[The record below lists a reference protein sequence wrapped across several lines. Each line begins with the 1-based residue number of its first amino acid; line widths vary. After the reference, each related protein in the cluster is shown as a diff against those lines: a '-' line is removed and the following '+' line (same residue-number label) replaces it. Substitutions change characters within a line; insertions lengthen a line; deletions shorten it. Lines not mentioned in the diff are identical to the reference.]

1 MIIDYPWYFV
11 LLCLLLGAAYAAG
24 LYYVGKRH
32 FSKKVNA
39 LLAALRFVAVSAIAL
54 LLLAPVAKRT
64 VHERQKPLL
73 VLVDDCSESV
83 GMSADSSFSLL
94 DLWYKVWE
102 KDDLKEN
109 CRMSYIGNGSN
120 VGQTDLS
127 AMMLEVPPD
136 AAAIVL
142 ASDGIHNRGPQPT
155 TTAERLG
162 VPVYTVALG
171 DTTPRCD
178 AALSNIRYN
187 RIAYLGNAF
196 PVEIT
201 IGAHRLKGRTAQ
213 LTIADG
219 RGKKVAQQQVD
230 YLDADFSTTLTFSIQ
245 AEVKGLQKYTVSL
258 SVVEGEVEPTNNVQT
273 LYVDVIDG
281 RRKVAIVGNA
291 PHPDLAALKQAV
303 ESNPNYEAEVFLNE
317 ELRMKHPE
325 GEVSTLK
332 KKDIVAKNEE
342 LKDYSLVILHNLP
355 SSTHQIPKPFEDLPQ
370 VFVIGCQTD
379 LPRFNALHTG
389 LEIVSKVK
397 KSSEVTAVY
406 NDRFSLF
413 NYDASDGEALE
424 QLPPLDA
431 PFGEAKASASL
442 QSLLTA
448 RLGNI
453 DTRQPLVAAMAQGRQ
468 HKVFVWG
475 EGLWKWRLADYLNNS
490 THEHFDRMV
499 SQIVNFTAVTD
510 QRERFIVETERHYSD
525 NDNIVVGA
533 QLYNDA
539 YEPFNTPDAT
549 FSLMGDSVKGDFNFI
564 RDGDGYSLSLGR
576 LPEGL
581 YRYTAQTQYD
591 GTTLTAEGSFAVE
604 ALHLEQANLT
614 ADHALLRSISA
625 ITGGRMFYRDQMD
638 ALRDSLATIKPVIY
652 THTRFSELLNLP
664 WVMILII
671 LLLGAEWVLRKYHGE
686 I

>member
-1 MIIDYPWYFV
+1 MVIDYPWYFV
-11 LLCLLLGAAYAAG
+11 LLCLLAGAAYAAG
-24 LYYVGKRH
+24 LYYMGHRRFGKG
-32 FSKKVNA
+32 VNA
-39 LLAALRFVAVSAIAL
+39 LLAGLRFVAVTIIAL

-64 VHERQKPLL
+64 VHERQKPRV
-73 VLVDDCSESV
+73 VLEEDCSLSV
-83 GMSADSSFSLL
+83 QMSADSAFTLM
-94 DLWYKVWE
+94 DLW
-102 KDDLKEN
+102 DDLEAAGCQLMLN
-109 CRMSYIGNGSN
+109 ADASHAE
-120 VGQTDLS
+120 QTDLGELLDRIS
-127 AMMLEVPPD
+127 PD
-136 AAAIVL
+136 VMAVVL
-142 ASDGIHNRGPQPT
+142 SSDGINNRGQNPT
-155 TTAERLG
+155 TVAERLG
-162 VPVYTVALG
+162 IPVYTVALG
-171 DTTPRCD
+171 DTTPRRD
-178 AALSNIRYN
+178 AALRNIRHN
-187 RIAYLGNAF
+187 RIAYLGNSF

-201 IGAHRLKGRTAQ
+201 IGVHRLKGRTAR

-219 RGKKVAQQQVD
+219 RGKNVAQQQIAYD
-230 YLDADFSTTLTFSIQ
+230 DDDFSSTMTFSIP
-245 AEVKGLQKYTVSL
+245 AEAKGLQKYVVSL
-258 SVVEGEVEPTNNVQT
+258 SLVEGEVEPTNNVQT

-281 RRKVAIVGNA
+281 RRKVVIVGNA

-303 ESNPNYEAEVFLNE
+303 ESNPNYEAEVMLADNGKLKVE
-317 ELRMKHPE
+317 ND
-325 GEVSTLK
+325 VSL
-332 KKDIVAKNEE
+332 A
-342 LKDYSLVILHNLP
+342 ILHNLP
-355 SSTHQIPKPFEDLPQ
+355 SATHQIPKELENLPQ

-406 NDRFSLF
+406 NDRFSHF
-413 NYDASDGEALE
+413 NFDVTDGEAIE

-431 PFGEAKASASL
+431 PFGEGKASVSL

-448 RLGNI
+448 RLGSI
-453 DTRQPLVAAMAQGRQ
+453 DTRQPLVAALAQGRQ

-490 THEHFDRMV
+490 SHEHFDRLV

-549 FSLMGDSVKGDFNFI
+549 FSLMGDSVKGDFNFS
-564 RDGDGYSLSLGR
+564 RDGDGYSLALGR

-581 YRYTAQTQYD
+581 YRYTAKTQYN
-591 GTTLTAEGSFAVE
+591 GETLTTEGSFAVE

-625 ITGGRMFYRDQMD
+625 ITGGKMYYPDQLD
-638 ALRDSLATIKPVIY
+638 ELRDELTSLKPVIY

-664 WVMILII
+664 WVLILIV

>member
-11 LLCLLLGAAYAAG
+11 LLCLLVGAAYAAG
-24 LYYVGKRH
+24 LYYVGHRH
-32 FSKKVNA
+32 FSKGVNA
-39 LLAALRFVAVSAIAL
+39 LLAALRFVAVSVIAL

-64 VHERQKPLL
+64 VHERQQPLV
-73 VLVDDCSESV
+73 VLVDDCSQSV
-83 GMSADSSFSLL
+83 KMSADSAFSLATMMDEL
-94 DLWYKVWE
+94 ED
-102 KDDLKEN
+102 N
-109 CRMSYIGNGSN
+109 CRLMYDADTVNT
-120 VGQTDLS
+120 GQTDIS
-127 AMMLEVPPD
+127 AMLDVPPE

-142 ASDGIHNRGPQPT
+142 ASDGIYNRGQNPT
-155 TTAERLG
+155 TTAERQG
-162 VPVYTVALG
+162 IPVYTVALG
-171 DTTPRCD
+171 DTTPRRD
-178 AALSNIRYN
+178 AALSNIRHN
-187 RIAYLGNAF
+187 RIAYLGNSF

-201 IGAHRLKGRTAQ
+201 VGAHRLKGRMAQ
-213 LTIADG
+213 LTISDAK
-219 RGKKVAQQQVD
+219 GKKVASQQVNYAD
-230 YLDADFSTTLTFSIQ
+230 DDFSSTLTFSIQ
-245 AEVKGLQKYTVSL
+245 AESKGLQKYTVVL
-258 SVVEGEVEPTNNVQT
+258 SVVEDEVERSNNVLT
-273 LYVDVIDG
+273 FYTDVIDG

-291 PHPDLAALKQAV
+291 PHPDLAALKHAV

-317 ELRMKHPE
+317 ELR
-325 GEVSTLK
+325 
-332 KKDIVAKNEE
+332 IKNEE
-342 LKDYSLVILHNLP
+342 WKAYSLAILHNLP
-355 SSTHQIPKPFEDLPQ
+355 SAMRQIPKAFENLPQ
-370 VFVIGCQTD
+370 VFVIGGQTD
-379 LPRFNALHTG
+379 LPRFNALHAG

-413 NYDASDGEALE
+413 NFDAVDGDAIE

-468 HKVFVWG
+468 HRVFVWG
-475 EGLWKWRLADYLNNS
+475 EGLWKWRLADFLNNNS
-490 THEHFDRMV
+490 HEHFDRLV

-510 QRERFIVETERHYSD
+510 QRDRFIVETERHYSD
-525 NDNIVVGA
+525 NDEINITA

-539 YEPFNTPDAT
+539 YEPFNTPDAV
-549 FSLMGDSVKGDFNFI
+549 FSLKGDSVKGDFNFT
-564 RDGDGYSLSLGR
+564 RSGDGYALSLGR

-581 YRYTAQTQYD
+581 YRYTAQTEYD
-591 GTTLTAEGSFAVE
+591 GTTLTTEGSFAVE

-625 ITGGRMFYRDQMD
+625 ITGGQMYYPDQLS
-638 ALRDSLATIKPVIY
+638 ALVSQLSTLKPVIY

-664 WVMILII
+664 WVLALII
-671 LLLGAEWVLRKYHGE
+671 LLLGAEWVLRKYYGE

>member
-1 MIIDYPWYFV
+1 MVIDYPWYFV
-11 LLCLLLGAAYAAG
+11 LLCLLAGAAYAAG
-24 LYYVGKRH
+24 LYYMGHRRFGKG
-32 FSKKVNA
+32 VNA
-39 LLAALRFVAVSAIAL
+39 LLAGLRFVAVTIIAL

-64 VHERQKPLL
+64 VHERQKPRV
-73 VLVDDCSESV
+73 VLEEDCSLSV
-83 GMSADSSFSLL
+83 QMSADSAFTLM
-94 DLWYKVWE
+94 DLW
-102 KDDLKEN
+102 DDLEAAGCQLMLN
-109 CRMSYIGNGSN
+109 ADASHAE
-120 VGQTDLS
+120 QTDLGELLDRIS
-127 AMMLEVPPD
+127 PD
-136 AAAIVL
+136 VMAVVL
-142 ASDGIHNRGPQPT
+142 SSDGINNRGQNPT
-155 TTAERLG
+155 TVAERLG
-162 VPVYTVALG
+162 IPVYTVALG
-171 DTTPRCD
+171 DTTPRRD
-178 AALSNIRYN
+178 AALRNIRHN
-187 RIAYLGNAF
+187 RIAYLGNSF

-201 IGAHRLKGRTAQ
+201 IDVHRLKGRTAQ

-219 RGKKVAQQQVD
+219 RGKNVAQHQVAYD
-230 YLDADFSTTLTFSIQ
+230 DDDFSSTMTFSIP
-245 AEVKGLQKYTVSL
+245 AEAKGLQKYVVRLSL
-258 SVVEGEVEPTNNVQT
+258 VEGEMEPTNNVQT

-281 RRKVAIVGNA
+281 RRKVVIVGNA

-303 ESNPNYEAEVFLNE
+303 ESNSNYEAEVMLADNGKLKVE
-317 ELRMKHPE
+317 ND
-325 GEVSTLK
+325 VSL
-332 KKDIVAKNEE
+332 A
-342 LKDYSLVILHNLP
+342 ILHNLP
-355 SSTHQIPKPFEDLPQ
+355 SATHQIPKELENLPQ

-406 NDRFSLF
+406 NDRFSHF
-413 NYDASDGEALE
+413 NFDATDGEAIE

-431 PFGEAKASASL
+431 PFGEGKASVSL

-448 RLGNI
+448 RLGSI

-490 THEHFDRMV
+490 SHEHFDRLV

-549 FSLMGDSVKGDFNFI
+549 FSLMGDSVKGDFNFS
-564 RDGDGYSLSLGR
+564 RDGDGYSLALGR

-581 YRYTAQTQYD
+581 YRYTAKTQYD
-591 GTTLTAEGSFAVE
+591 GETLTTEGSFAVE

-625 ITGGRMFYRDQMD
+625 ITGGKMYYPDQLD
-638 ALRDSLATIKPVIY
+638 ELRDELTSLKPVIY

-664 WVMILII
+664 WVLILIV

>member
-1 MIIDYPWYFV
+1 MVIDYPWYFV
-11 LLCLLLGAAYAAG
+11 LLCLLAGAAYAAG
-24 LYYVGKRH
+24 LYYMGHRRFGKG
-32 FSKKVNA
+32 VNA
-39 LLAALRFVAVSAIAL
+39 LLAGLRFVAVTIIAL

-64 VHERQKPLL
+64 VHERQKPRV
-73 VLVDDCSESV
+73 VLEEDCSLSV
-83 GMSADSSFSLL
+83 QMSADSAFTLM
-94 DLWYKVWE
+94 DLW
-102 KDDLKEN
+102 DDLEAAGCQLMLN
-109 CRMSYIGNGSN
+109 ADASHAE
-120 VGQTDLS
+120 QTDLGELLDRIS
-127 AMMLEVPPD
+127 PD
-136 AAAIVL
+136 VMAVVMS
-142 ASDGIHNRGPQPT
+142 SDGINNRGQNPT
-155 TTAERLG
+155 TVAERLG
-162 VPVYTVALG
+162 IPVYTVALG
-171 DTTPRCD
+171 DTTPRRD
-178 AALSNIRYN
+178 AALRNIRHN
-187 RIAYLGNAF
+187 RIAYLGNSF

-201 IGAHRLKGRTAQ
+201 IGVHRLKGRTAR

-219 RGKKVAQQQVD
+219 RGKNVVQQQVAYD
-230 YLDADFSTTLTFSIQ
+230 DDDFSSTMTFSIP
-245 AEVKGLQKYTVSL
+245 AEAKGLQKYVVSL
-258 SVVEGEVEPTNNVQT
+258 SLVEGEVEPTNNVQT

-281 RRKVAIVGNA
+281 RRKVVIVGNA

-303 ESNPNYEAEVFLNE
+303 ESNPNYEAEVMLADNGKWKVE
-317 ELRMKHPE
+317 ND
-325 GEVSTLK
+325 VSL
-332 KKDIVAKNEE
+332 A
-342 LKDYSLVILHNLP
+342 ILHNLP
-355 SSTHQIPKPFEDLPQ
+355 SATHQIPKELESLPQ

-406 NDRFSLF
+406 NDRFSHF
-413 NYDASDGEALE
+413 NFDATDGEAIE

-431 PFGEAKASASL
+431 PFGEGKASVSL

-448 RLGNI
+448 RLGSI

-490 THEHFDRMV
+490 SHEHFDRLV

-549 FSLMGDSVKGDFNFI
+549 FSLMGDSVKGDFNFS
-564 RDGDGYSLSLGR
+564 RDGDGYSLALGR

-581 YRYTAQTQYD
+581 YRYTAKTQYN
-591 GTTLTAEGSFAVE
+591 GETLTTEGSFAVE

-625 ITGGRMFYRDQMD
+625 ITGGKMYYPDQLD
-638 ALRDSLATIKPVIY
+638 ELRDELTSLKPVIY

-664 WVMILII
+664 WVLILIV

>member
-1 MIIDYPWYFV
+1 MVIDYPWYFV
-11 LLCLLLGAAYAAG
+11 LLCLLAGAAYAAG
-24 LYYVGKRH
+24 LYYMGHRRFGKG
-32 FSKKVNA
+32 VNA
-39 LLAALRFVAVSAIAL
+39 LLAGMRFVAVTIIAL

-64 VHERQKPLL
+64 VHERQKPRV
-73 VLVDDCSESV
+73 VLEEDCSLSV
-83 GMSADSSFSLL
+83 QMSADSAFTLM
-94 DLWYKVWE
+94 DLW
-102 KDDLKEN
+102 DDLEATGCQLMLN
-109 CRMSYIGNGSN
+109 ADASHAE
-120 VGQTDLS
+120 QTDLGELLDRIS
-127 AMMLEVPPD
+127 PD
-136 AAAIVL
+136 VMAVVL
-142 ASDGIHNRGPQPT
+142 SSDGINNRGQNPT
-155 TTAERLG
+155 TVAERLG
-162 VPVYTVALG
+162 IPVYTVALG
-171 DTTPRCD
+171 DTTPRRD
-178 AALSNIRYN
+178 AALRNIRHN
-187 RIAYLGNAF
+187 RIAYLGNSF

-201 IGAHRLKGRTAQ
+201 IGVHRLKGRTAR

-219 RGKKVAQQQVD
+219 RGKNVAQQQVAYD
-230 YLDADFSTTLTFSIQ
+230 DDDFSSTMTFSIP
-245 AEVKGLQKYTVSL
+245 AEAKGLQKYVVSL
-258 SVVEGEVEPTNNVQT
+258 SLVEGEVEPTNNVQT

-281 RRKVAIVGNA
+281 RRKVVIVGNA

-303 ESNPNYEAEVFLNE
+303 ESNPNYEAEVMLADNGKLKVE
-317 ELRMKHPE
+317 ND
-325 GEVSTLK
+325 VSL
-332 KKDIVAKNEE
+332 A
-342 LKDYSLVILHNLP
+342 ILHNLP
-355 SSTHQIPKPFEDLPQ
+355 SATHQIPKELENLPQ

-406 NDRFSLF
+406 NDRFSHF
-413 NYDASDGEALE
+413 NFDATDGEAIE

-431 PFGEAKASASL
+431 PFGEGKASVSL

-448 RLGNI
+448 RLGSI

-490 THEHFDRMV
+490 SHEHFDRLV

-549 FSLMGDSVKGDFNFI
+549 FSLMGDSVKGDFNFS
-564 RDGDGYSLSLGR
+564 RDGDGYSLALGR

-581 YRYTAQTQYD
+581 YRYTAKTQYN
-591 GTTLTAEGSFAVE
+591 GETLTTEGSFAVE

-625 ITGGRMFYRDQMD
+625 ITGGKMYYPDQLD
-638 ALRDSLATIKPVIY
+638 ELRDELTSLKPVIY

-664 WVMILII
+664 WVLILIV

>member
-1 MIIDYPWYFV
+1 MVIDYPWYFV
-11 LLCLLLGAAYAAG
+11 LLCLLAGAAYAAG
-24 LYYVGKRH
+24 LYFMGHRRFGKG
-32 FSKKVNA
+32 VNA
-39 LLAALRFVAVSAIAL
+39 LLAGMRFVAVTIIAL

-64 VHERQKPLL
+64 VHERQKPRV
-73 VLVDDCSESV
+73 VLEEDCSLSV
-83 GMSADSSFSLL
+83 QMSADSAFTLM
-94 DLWYKVWE
+94 DLW
-102 KDDLKEN
+102 DDLEAAGCQLMLN
-109 CRMSYIGNGSN
+109 ADASHAE
-120 VGQTDLS
+120 QTDLGELLDRIS
-127 AMMLEVPPD
+127 PD
-136 AAAIVL
+136 VMAVVL
-142 ASDGIHNRGPQPT
+142 SSDGINNRGQNPT
-155 TTAERLG
+155 TVAERLG
-162 VPVYTVALG
+162 IPVYTVALG
-171 DTTPRCD
+171 DTTPRRD
-178 AALSNIRYN
+178 AALRNIRHN
-187 RIAYLGNAF
+187 RIAYLGNSF

-201 IGAHRLKGRTAQ
+201 IGVHRLKGHTAQ

-219 RGKKVAQQQVD
+219 RGKNVAQHQVAYD
-230 YLDADFSTTLTFSIQ
+230 DDDFSSTMTFSIP
-245 AEVKGLQKYTVSL
+245 AEAKGLQKYVVSL
-258 SVVEGEVEPTNNVQT
+258 SLVEGEVEPTNNVQT

-281 RRKVAIVGNA
+281 RRKVVIVGNA

-303 ESNPNYEAEVFLNE
+303 ESNPNYEAEVMLADNGKLKVE
-317 ELRMKHPE
+317 ND
-325 GEVSTLK
+325 VSL
-332 KKDIVAKNEE
+332 A
-342 LKDYSLVILHNLP
+342 ILHNLP
-355 SSTHQIPKPFEDLPQ
+355 SATHQIPKELENLPQ

-406 NDRFSLF
+406 NDRFSHF
-413 NYDASDGEALE
+413 NFDATDGEAIE

-431 PFGEAKASASL
+431 PFGEGKASVSL

-448 RLGNI
+448 RLGSI

-490 THEHFDRMV
+490 SHEHFDRLV

-549 FSLMGDSVKGDFNFI
+549 FSLMGDSVKGDFNFS
-564 RDGDGYSLSLGR
+564 RDGDGYSLALGR

-581 YRYTAQTQYD
+581 YRYTAKTQYN
-591 GTTLTAEGSFAVE
+591 GETLTTEGSFAVE

-625 ITGGRMFYRDQMD
+625 ITGGKMYYPDQLD
-638 ALRDSLATIKPVIY
+638 ELRDELTSLKPVIY

-664 WVMILII
+664 WVLILIV

>member
-1 MIIDYPWYFV
+1 MVIDYPWYFV
-11 LLCLLLGAAYAAG
+11 LLCLLAGAAYAAG
-24 LYYVGKRH
+24 LYYMGHRRFGKG
-32 FSKKVNA
+32 VNA
-39 LLAALRFVAVSAIAL
+39 LLAGMRFVAVTIIAL

-64 VHERQKPLL
+64 VHERQKPRV
-73 VLVDDCSESV
+73 VLEEDCSLSV
-83 GMSADSSFSLL
+83 QMSADSAFTLM
-94 DLWYKVWE
+94 DLW
-102 KDDLKEN
+102 DDLEAAGCQLMLN
-109 CRMSYIGNGSN
+109 ADASHAE
-120 VGQTDLS
+120 QTDLGELLDRIS
-127 AMMLEVPPD
+127 PD
-136 AAAIVL
+136 VMAVVL
-142 ASDGIHNRGPQPT
+142 SSDGINNRGQNPT
-155 TTAERLG
+155 TIAERLG
-162 VPVYTVALG
+162 IPVYTVALG
-171 DTTPRCD
+171 DTTPRRD
-178 AALSNIRYN
+178 AALRNIRHN
-187 RIAYLGNAF
+187 RIAYLGNSF

-201 IGAHRLKGRTAQ
+201 IGVHSLKGRTAR

-219 RGKKVAQQQVD
+219 RGKNVAQHQVAYD
-230 YLDADFSTTLTFSIQ
+230 DDDFSSTMTFSIP
-245 AEVKGLQKYTVSL
+245 AEAKGLQKYVVSL
-258 SVVEGEVEPTNNVQT
+258 SLVEGEVEPTNNVQT

-281 RRKVAIVGNA
+281 RRKVVIVGNA

-303 ESNPNYEAEVFLNE
+303 ESNPNYEAEVMLADNGKLKVE
-317 ELRMKHPE
+317 ND
-325 GEVSTLK
+325 VSL
-332 KKDIVAKNEE
+332 A
-342 LKDYSLVILHNLP
+342 ILHNLP
-355 SSTHQIPKPFEDLPQ
+355 SATHQIPKELENLPQ

-406 NDRFSLF
+406 NDRFSHF
-413 NYDASDGEALE
+413 NFDVTDGEAIE

-431 PFGEAKASASL
+431 PFGEGKASVSL

-448 RLGNI
+448 RLGSI

-490 THEHFDRMV
+490 SHEHFDRLV

-549 FSLMGDSVKGDFNFI
+549 FSLMGDSVKGDFNFS
-564 RDGDGYSLSLGR
+564 RDGDGYSLALGR

-581 YRYTAQTQYD
+581 YRYTAKTQYN
-591 GTTLTAEGSFAVE
+591 GETLTTEGSFAVE

-625 ITGGRMFYRDQMD
+625 ITGGKMYYPDQLD
-638 ALRDSLATIKPVIY
+638 ELRDELTSLKPVIY

-664 WVMILII
+664 WVLILIV

>member
-1 MIIDYPWYFV
+1 MVIDYPWYFV
-11 LLCLLLGAAYAAG
+11 LLCLLAGAAYAAG
-24 LYYVGKRH
+24 LYYMGHRRFGKG
-32 FSKKVNA
+32 VNA
-39 LLAALRFVAVSAIAL
+39 LLAGLRFVAVTIIAL

-64 VHERQKPLL
+64 VHERQKPRV
-73 VLVDDCSESV
+73 VLEEDCSLSV
-83 GMSADSSFSLL
+83 QMSADSAFTLM
-94 DLWYKVWE
+94 DLW
-102 KDDLKEN
+102 DDLEAAGCQLMLN
-109 CRMSYIGNGSN
+109 ADASHAE
-120 VGQTDLS
+120 QTDLGELLDRIS
-127 AMMLEVPPD
+127 PD
-136 AAAIVL
+136 VMAVVL
-142 ASDGIHNRGPQPT
+142 SSDGINNRGQNPT
-155 TTAERLG
+155 TVAERLG
-162 VPVYTVALG
+162 IPVYTVALG
-171 DTTPRCD
+171 DTTPRRD
-178 AALSNIRYN
+178 AALRNIRHN
-187 RIAYLGNAF
+187 RIAYLGNSF

-201 IGAHRLKGRTAQ
+201 IGVHRLKGRTAR

-219 RGKKVAQQQVD
+219 RGKNVAQQQVAYD
-230 YLDADFSTTLTFSIQ
+230 DDDFSSTMTFSIP
-245 AEVKGLQKYTVSL
+245 AEAKGLQKYVVSL
-258 SVVEGEVEPTNNVQT
+258 SLVEGEVEPTNNVQT

-281 RRKVAIVGNA
+281 RRKVVIVGNA

-303 ESNPNYEAEVFLNE
+303 ESNPNYEAEVMLADNGKWKVE
-317 ELRMKHPE
+317 ND
-325 GEVSTLK
+325 VSL
-332 KKDIVAKNEE
+332 A
-342 LKDYSLVILHNLP
+342 ILHNLP
-355 SSTHQIPKPFEDLPQ
+355 SATHPIPKELENLPQ

-406 NDRFSLF
+406 NDRFSHF
-413 NYDASDGEALE
+413 NFDATDGEAIE

-431 PFGEAKASASL
+431 PFGEGKASVSL

-448 RLGNI
+448 RLGSI

-490 THEHFDRMV
+490 SHEHFDRLV

-549 FSLMGDSVKGDFNFI
+549 FSLMGDSVKGDFNFS
-564 RDGDGYSLSLGR
+564 RDGDGYSLALGR

-581 YRYTAQTQYD
+581 YRYTAKTQYN
-591 GTTLTAEGSFAVE
+591 GETLTTEGSFAVE

-625 ITGGRMFYRDQMD
+625 ITGGKMYYPDQLD
-638 ALRDSLATIKPVIY
+638 ELRDELTSLKPVIY

-664 WVMILII
+664 WVLILIV

>member
-1 MIIDYPWYFV
+1 MVIDYPWYFV
-11 LLCLLLGAAYAAG
+11 LLCLLVGAAYAAG

-187 RIAYLGNAF
+187 RIAYLGNSF

-201 IGAHRLKGRTAQ
+201 VVAHRLKGRTAQ
-213 LTIADG
+213 LAITDI
-219 RGKKVAQQQVD
+219 RGKKVASQQVNYSD
-230 YLDADFSTTLTFSIQ
+230 NNFSATLSFSIP
-245 AEVKGLQKYTVSL
+245 AESKGLQKYSISL
-258 SVVEGEVEPTNNVQT
+258 STVEGEVEPTNNVIT
-273 LYVDVIDG
+273 FYTDVIDG
-281 RRKVAIVGNA
+281 RHKVAIVGNA
-291 PHPDLAALKQAV
+291 PHPDLAALKRAV
-303 ESNPNYEAEVFLNE
+303 ESNPNYEAEVMLAENGK
-317 ELRMKHPE
+317 MKVE
-325 GEVSTLK
+325 SDVSL
-332 KKDIVAKNEE
+332 A
-342 LKDYSLVILHNLP
+342 ILHNLP
-355 SSTHQIPKPFEDLPQ
+355 SATHQIPKELENLPQ
-370 VFVIGCQTD
+370 VFVIGTQTD

-448 RLGNI
+448 RLGSI
-453 DTRQPLVAAMAQGRQ
+453 DTRQPLVAAQAQGYQ

-475 EGLWKWRLADYLNNS
+475 EGLWKWRLTDYLNNS
-490 THEHFDRMV
+490 SHEHFDRLV
-499 SQIVNFTAVTD
+499 SQIINFTAITD

-525 NDNIVVGA
+525 YDNIMVSA

-539 YEPFNTPDAT
+539 YEPFNTPNAT
-549 FSLMGDSVKGDFNFI
+549 FSLKGDSVKGAFNFT
-564 RDGDGYSLSLGR
+564 RSGDNYSLTLGR

-581 YRYTAQTQYD
+581 YRYTAQTQYN
-591 GTTLTAEGSFAVE
+591 GETLTTEGSFAVE

-625 ITGGRMFYRDQMD
+625 ITGGKMYYPDQLSELSD
-638 ALRDSLATIKPVIY
+638 ELSAFKPVIY
-652 THTRFSELLNLP
+652 THTRYSELLNLP
-664 WVMILII
+664 WVLVLII

>member
-1 MIIDYPWYFV
+1 MVIDYPWYFV
-11 LLCLLLGAAYAAG
+11 LLCLLAGAAYAAG
-24 LYYVGKRH
+24 LYYMGHRRFGKG
-32 FSKKVNA
+32 VNA
-39 LLAALRFVAVSAIAL
+39 LLAGLRFVAVTIIAL

-64 VHERQKPLL
+64 VHERQKPRV
-73 VLVDDCSESV
+73 VLEEDCSLSV
-83 GMSADSSFSLL
+83 QMSADSAFTLM
-94 DLWYKVWE
+94 DLW
-102 KDDLKEN
+102 DDLEAAGCQLMLN
-109 CRMSYIGNGSN
+109 ADASHAE
-120 VGQTDLS
+120 QTDLGELLDRIS
-127 AMMLEVPPD
+127 PD
-136 AAAIVL
+136 VMAVVL
-142 ASDGIHNRGPQPT
+142 SSDGINNRGQNPT
-155 TTAERLG
+155 TVAERLG
-162 VPVYTVALG
+162 IPVYTVALG
-171 DTTPRCD
+171 DTTPRRD
-178 AALSNIRYN
+178 AALRNIRHN
-187 RIAYLGNAF
+187 RIAYLGNSF

-201 IGAHRLKGRTAQ
+201 IGVHRLKGRTAQ

-219 RGKKVAQQQVD
+219 RGKNVAQQQVAYD
-230 YLDADFSTTLTFSIQ
+230 DDDFSSTMTFSIP
-245 AEVKGLQKYTVSL
+245 AEAKGLQKYVVSL
-258 SVVEGEVEPTNNVQT
+258 SLVEGEVEPTNNVQS

-281 RRKVAIVGNA
+281 RRKVVIVGNA

-303 ESNPNYEAEVFLNE
+303 ESNPNYEAEVMLADNGKLKVE
-317 ELRMKHPE
+317 ND
-325 GEVSTLK
+325 VSL
-332 KKDIVAKNEE
+332 A
-342 LKDYSLVILHNLP
+342 ILHNLP
-355 SSTHQIPKPFEDLPQ
+355 SATHQIPKELENLPQ

-406 NDRFSLF
+406 NDRFSHF
-413 NYDASDGEALE
+413 NFDATDGEAIE

-431 PFGEAKASASL
+431 PFGEGKASVSL

-448 RLGNI
+448 RLGSI

-490 THEHFDRMV
+490 SHEHFDRLV

-549 FSLMGDSVKGDFNFI
+549 FSLMGDSVKGDFNFS
-564 RDGDGYSLSLGR
+564 RDGDGYGLALGR

-581 YRYTAQTQYD
+581 YRYTAKTQYD
-591 GTTLTAEGSFAVE
+591 GETLTTEGSFAVE

-625 ITGGRMFYRDQMD
+625 ITGGKMYYPDQLD
-638 ALRDSLATIKPVIY
+638 ELRDELTSLKPVIY

-664 WVMILII
+664 WVLILIV

>member
-1 MIIDYPWYFV
+1 MVIDYPWYFV
-11 LLCLLLGAAYAAG
+11 LLCLLAGAAYAAG
-24 LYYVGKRH
+24 LYFMGHRRFGKG
-32 FSKKVNA
+32 VNA
-39 LLAALRFVAVSAIAL
+39 LLAGLRFVAVTIIAL

-64 VHERQKPLL
+64 VHERQKPRV
-73 VLVDDCSESV
+73 VLEEDCSLSV
-83 GMSADSSFSLL
+83 QMSADSAFTLM
-94 DLWYKVWE
+94 DLW
-102 KDDLKEN
+102 DDLEAAGCQLMLN
-109 CRMSYIGNGSN
+109 ADASHAE
-120 VGQTDLS
+120 QTDLGELLDRIS
-127 AMMLEVPPD
+127 PD
-136 AAAIVL
+136 VMAVVL
-142 ASDGIHNRGPQPT
+142 SSDGINNRGQNPT
-155 TTAERLG
+155 TVAERLG
-162 VPVYTVALG
+162 IPVYTVALG
-171 DTTPRCD
+171 DTTPRRD
-178 AALSNIRYN
+178 AALRNIRHN
-187 RIAYLGNAF
+187 RIAYLGNSF

-201 IGAHRLKGRTAQ
+201 IDVHRLKGRTAR

-219 RGKKVAQQQVD
+219 RGKNVAQQQVAYD
-230 YLDADFSTTLTFSIQ
+230 DDDFSSTMTFSIP
-245 AEVKGLQKYTVSL
+245 AEAKGLQKYVVSL
-258 SVVEGEVEPTNNVQT
+258 SLVEGEVEPTNNVQT

-281 RRKVAIVGNA
+281 RRKVVIVGNA

-303 ESNPNYEAEVFLNE
+303 ESNPNYEAEVMLADNGKLKVE
-317 ELRMKHPE
+317 ND
-325 GEVSTLK
+325 VSL
-332 KKDIVAKNEE
+332 A
-342 LKDYSLVILHNLP
+342 ILHNLP
-355 SSTHQIPKPFEDLPQ
+355 SATHQIPKELENLPQ

-406 NDRFSLF
+406 NDRFSHF
-413 NYDASDGEALE
+413 NFDATDGEAIE

-431 PFGEAKASASL
+431 PFGEGKASVSL

-448 RLGNI
+448 RLGSI

-490 THEHFDRMV
+490 SHEHFDRLV

-549 FSLMGDSVKGDFNFI
+549 FSLMGDSVKGDFNFS
-564 RDGDGYSLSLGR
+564 RDGDDYSLALGR

-581 YRYTAQTQYD
+581 YRYTAKTQYN
-591 GTTLTAEGSFAVE
+591 GETLTTEGSFAVE

-625 ITGGRMFYRDQMD
+625 ITGGKMYYPDQLD
-638 ALRDSLATIKPVIY
+638 ELRDELTSLKPVIY

-664 WVMILII
+664 WVLILIV

>member
-1 MIIDYPWYFV
+1 MVIDYPWYFV
-11 LLCLLLGAAYAAG
+11 LLCLLTGAAYAAG
-24 LYYVGKRH
+24 LYYMGHRRFGKG
-32 FSKKVNA
+32 VNA
-39 LLAALRFVAVSAIAL
+39 LLAGMRFVAVTIIAL

-64 VHERQKPLL
+64 VHERQKPRV
-73 VLVDDCSESV
+73 VLEEDCSLSV
-83 GMSADSSFSLL
+83 QMSADSAFTLM
-94 DLWYKVWE
+94 DLW
-102 KDDLKEN
+102 DDLEAAGCQLMLN
-109 CRMSYIGNGSN
+109 ADASHAE
-120 VGQTDLS
+120 QTDLGELLDRIS
-127 AMMLEVPPD
+127 PD
-136 AAAIVL
+136 VMAVVL
-142 ASDGIHNRGPQPT
+142 SSDGINNRGQNPT
-155 TTAERLG
+155 TVAERLG
-162 VPVYTVALG
+162 IPVYTVALG
-171 DTTPRCD
+171 DTTPRRD
-178 AALSNIRYN
+178 AALRNIRHN
-187 RIAYLGNAF
+187 RIAYLGNSF

-201 IGAHRLKGRTAQ
+201 IGVHRLKGRTAR

-219 RGKKVAQQQVD
+219 RGKNVAQQQVAYD
-230 YLDADFSTTLTFSIQ
+230 DDDFSSTMTFSIP
-245 AEVKGLQKYTVSL
+245 AEAKGLQKYVVSL
-258 SVVEGEVEPTNNVQT
+258 SLVEGEVEPTNNVQT

-281 RRKVAIVGNA
+281 RRKVVIVGNA

-303 ESNPNYEAEVFLNE
+303 ESNPNYEAEVMLADNGKLKVE
-317 ELRMKHPE
+317 ND
-325 GEVSTLK
+325 VSL
-332 KKDIVAKNEE
+332 A
-342 LKDYSLVILHNLP
+342 ILHNLP
-355 SSTHQIPKPFEDLPQ
+355 SATHQIPKELENLPQ

-406 NDRFSLF
+406 NDRFSHF
-413 NYDASDGEALE
+413 NFDATDGEAIE

-431 PFGEAKASASL
+431 PFGEGKASVSL

-448 RLGNI
+448 RLGSI

-490 THEHFDRMV
+490 SHEHFDRLV

-549 FSLMGDSVKGDFNFI
+549 FSLMGDSVKGDFNFS
-564 RDGDGYSLSLGR
+564 RDGDGYNLALGR

-581 YRYTAQTQYD
+581 YRYTAKTQYN
-591 GTTLTAEGSFAVE
+591 GETLTTEGSFAVE

-625 ITGGRMFYRDQMD
+625 ITGGKMYYPDQLD
-638 ALRDSLATIKPVIY
+638 ELRDELTSLKPVIY
-652 THTRFSELLNLP
+652 THTRFSELLNLS
-664 WVMILII
+664 WVLILIV

>member
-1 MIIDYPWYFV
+1 MVIDYPWYFV
-11 LLCLLLGAAYAAG
+11 LLCLLAGAAYAAG
-24 LYYVGKRH
+24 LYYMGHRRFGKG
-32 FSKKVNA
+32 VNA
-39 LLAALRFVAVSAIAL
+39 LLAGMRFVAVTIIAL

-64 VHERQKPLL
+64 VHERQKPRV
-73 VLVDDCSESV
+73 VLEEDCSLSV
-83 GMSADSSFSLL
+83 QMSADSAFTLM
-94 DLWYKVWE
+94 DIW
-102 KDDLKEN
+102 DDLEAAGCQLMLN
-109 CRMSYIGNGSN
+109 ADASHAE
-120 VGQTDLS
+120 QTDLGELLDRIS
-127 AMMLEVPPD
+127 PD
-136 AAAIVL
+136 VMAVVL
-142 ASDGIHNRGPQPT
+142 SSDGINNRGQNPT
-155 TTAERLG
+155 TIAERLG
-162 VPVYTVALG
+162 IPVYTVALG
-171 DTTPRCD
+171 DTTPRRD
-178 AALSNIRYN
+178 AALRNIRHN
-187 RIAYLGNAF
+187 RIAYLGNSF

-201 IGAHRLKGRTAQ
+201 IGVHSLKGRTAR

-219 RGKKVAQQQVD
+219 RGKNVAQHQVAYD
-230 YLDADFSTTLTFSIQ
+230 DDDFSSTMTFSIP
-245 AEVKGLQKYTVSL
+245 AEAKGLQKYVVSL
-258 SVVEGEVEPTNNVQT
+258 SLVEGEVEPTNNVQT

-281 RRKVAIVGNA
+281 RRKVVIVGNA

-303 ESNPNYEAEVFLNE
+303 ESNPNYEAEVMLADNGKLKVE
-317 ELRMKHPE
+317 ND
-325 GEVSTLK
+325 VSL
-332 KKDIVAKNEE
+332 A
-342 LKDYSLVILHNLP
+342 ILHNLP
-355 SSTHQIPKPFEDLPQ
+355 SATHQIPKELENLPQ

-406 NDRFSLF
+406 NDRFSHF
-413 NYDASDGEALE
+413 NFDVTDGEAIE

-431 PFGEAKASASL
+431 PFGEGKASVSL

-448 RLGNI
+448 RLGSI

-490 THEHFDRMV
+490 SHEHFDRLV

-549 FSLMGDSVKGDFNFI
+549 FSLMGDSVKGDFNFS
-564 RDGDGYSLSLGR
+564 RDGDGYSLALGR

-581 YRYTAQTQYD
+581 YRYTAKTQYN
-591 GTTLTAEGSFAVE
+591 GETLTTEGSFAVE

-625 ITGGRMFYRDQMD
+625 ITGGKMYYPDQLD
-638 ALRDSLATIKPVIY
+638 ELRDELTSLKPVIY

-664 WVMILII
+664 WVLILIV

>member
-1 MIIDYPWYFV
+1 MVIDYPWYFV
-11 LLCLLLGAAYAAG
+11 LLCLLAGAAYAAG
-24 LYYVGKRH
+24 LYYMGHRRFGKG
-32 FSKKVNA
+32 VNA
-39 LLAALRFVAVSAIAL
+39 LLAGLRFVAVTIIAL

-64 VHERQKPLL
+64 VHERQKPRV
-73 VLVDDCSESV
+73 VLEEDCSLSV
-83 GMSADSSFSLL
+83 QMSADSAFTLM
-94 DLWYKVWE
+94 DLW
-102 KDDLKEN
+102 DDLEAAGCQLMLN
-109 CRMSYIGNGSN
+109 ADASHAE
-120 VGQTDLS
+120 QTDLGELLDRIS
-127 AMMLEVPPD
+127 PD
-136 AAAIVL
+136 VMAVVL
-142 ASDGIHNRGPQPT
+142 SSDGINNRGQNPT
-155 TTAERLG
+155 TVAERLG
-162 VPVYTVALG
+162 IPVYTVALG
-171 DTTPRCD
+171 DTTPRRD
-178 AALSNIRYN
+178 AALRNIRHN
-187 RIAYLGNAF
+187 RIAYLGNSF

-201 IGAHRLKGRTAQ
+201 IGVHRLKGRTAR

-219 RGKKVAQQQVD
+219 RGKNVAQQQVAYD
-230 YLDADFSTTLTFSIQ
+230 DNDFSSTMTFSIP
-245 AEVKGLQKYTVSL
+245 AEAKGLQKYVVSL
-258 SVVEGEVEPTNNVQT
+258 SLVEGEVEPTNNVQT

-281 RRKVAIVGNA
+281 RRKVVIVGNA

-303 ESNPNYEAEVFLNE
+303 ESNPNYEAEVMLADNGKLKVE
-317 ELRMKHPE
+317 ND
-325 GEVSTLK
+325 VSL
-332 KKDIVAKNEE
+332 A
-342 LKDYSLVILHNLP
+342 ILHNLP
-355 SSTHQIPKPFEDLPQ
+355 SATHQIPKELENLPQ

-406 NDRFSLF
+406 NDRFSHF
-413 NYDASDGEALE
+413 NFDATDGEAIE

-431 PFGEAKASASL
+431 PFGEGKASVSL

-448 RLGNI
+448 RLGSI

-490 THEHFDRMV
+490 SHEHFDRLV

-549 FSLMGDSVKGDFNFI
+549 FSLMGDSVKGDFNFS
-564 RDGDGYSLSLGR
+564 RDGDGYSLALGR

-581 YRYTAQTQYD
+581 YRYTAKTQYD
-591 GTTLTAEGSFAVE
+591 GETLTTEGSFAVE

-625 ITGGRMFYRDQMD
+625 ITGGKMYYPDQLD
-638 ALRDSLATIKPVIY
+638 ELRDELTSLKPVIY

-664 WVMILII
+664 WVLILIV

>member
-1 MIIDYPWYFV
+1 MVIDYPWYFV
-11 LLCLLLGAAYAAG
+11 LLCLLAGAAYAAG
-24 LYYVGKRH
+24 LYYMGHRRFGKG
-32 FSKKVNA
+32 VNA
-39 LLAALRFVAVSAIAL
+39 LLAGMRFVAVTIIAL
-54 LLLAPVAKRT
+54 LLLAPVAKRM
-64 VHERQKPLL
+64 VHERQKPRV
-73 VLVDDCSESV
+73 VLEEDCSLSV
-83 GMSADSSFSLL
+83 QMSADSAFTLM
-94 DLWYKVWE
+94 DLW
-102 KDDLKEN
+102 DDLEAAGCQLMLN
-109 CRMSYIGNGSN
+109 ADASHAE
-120 VGQTDLS
+120 QTDLGELLDRIS
-127 AMMLEVPPD
+127 PD
-136 AAAIVL
+136 VMAVVL
-142 ASDGIHNRGPQPT
+142 SSDGINNRGQNPT
-155 TTAERLG
+155 TVAERLG
-162 VPVYTVALG
+162 IPVYTVALG
-171 DTTPRCD
+171 DTTPRRD
-178 AALSNIRYN
+178 AALRNIRHN
-187 RIAYLGNAF
+187 RIAYLGNSF

-201 IGAHRLKGRTAQ
+201 IGVHSLKGRTAR

-219 RGKKVAQQQVD
+219 RGKNVAQHQVAYD
-230 YLDADFSTTLTFSIQ
+230 DDDFSSTMTFSIP
-245 AEVKGLQKYTVSL
+245 AEAKGLQKYVVSL
-258 SVVEGEVEPTNNVQT
+258 SLVEGEVEPTNNVQT

-281 RRKVAIVGNA
+281 RRKVVIVGNA

-303 ESNPNYEAEVFLNE
+303 ESNPNYEAEVMLADNGKLKVE
-317 ELRMKHPE
+317 ND
-325 GEVSTLK
+325 VSL
-332 KKDIVAKNEE
+332 A
-342 LKDYSLVILHNLP
+342 ILHNLP
-355 SSTHQIPKPFEDLPQ
+355 SATHQIPKELENLPQ
-370 VFVIGCQTD
+370 VFVIGSQTD

-406 NDRFSLF
+406 NDRFSHF
-413 NYDASDGEALE
+413 NFDVTDGEAIE

-431 PFGEAKASASL
+431 PFGEGKASVSL

-448 RLGNI
+448 RLGSI

-490 THEHFDRMV
+490 SHEHFDRLV

-549 FSLMGDSVKGDFNFI
+549 FSLMGDSVKGDFNFS
-564 RDGDGYSLSLGR
+564 RDGDGYSLALGR

-581 YRYTAQTQYD
+581 YRYTAKTQYN
-591 GTTLTAEGSFAVE
+591 GETLTTEGSFAVE

-625 ITGGRMFYRDQMD
+625 ITGGKMYYPDQLD
-638 ALRDSLATIKPVIY
+638 ELRDELTSLKPVIY

-664 WVMILII
+664 WVLILIV
-671 LLLGAEWVLRKYHGE
+671 LLLGAEWERA
-686 I
+686 

>member
-1 MIIDYPWYFV
+1 MVIDYPWYFV
-11 LLCLLLGAAYAAG
+11 LLCLLAGAAYAAG
-24 LYYVGKRH
+24 LYYMGHRRFGKG
-32 FSKKVNA
+32 VNA
-39 LLAALRFVAVSAIAL
+39 LLAGMRFVAVTIIAL
-54 LLLAPVAKRT
+54 LLLAPVAKRM
-64 VHERQKPLL
+64 VHERQKPRV
-73 VLVDDCSESV
+73 VLEEDCSLSV
-83 GMSADSSFSLL
+83 QMSADSAFTLM
-94 DLWYKVWE
+94 DLW
-102 KDDLKEN
+102 DDLEAAGCQLMLN
-109 CRMSYIGNGSN
+109 ADASHAE
-120 VGQTDLS
+120 QTDLGELLDRIS
-127 AMMLEVPPD
+127 PD
-136 AAAIVL
+136 VMAVVL
-142 ASDGIHNRGPQPT
+142 SSDGINNRGQNPT
-155 TTAERLG
+155 TVAERLG
-162 VPVYTVALG
+162 IPVYTVALG
-171 DTTPRCD
+171 DTTPRRD
-178 AALSNIRYN
+178 AALRNIRHN
-187 RIAYLGNAF
+187 RIAYLGNSF

-201 IGAHRLKGRTAQ
+201 IGVHSLKGRTAR

-219 RGKKVAQQQVD
+219 RGKNVAQHQVAYD
-230 YLDADFSTTLTFSIQ
+230 DDDFSSTMTFSIP
-245 AEVKGLQKYTVSL
+245 AEAKGLQKYVVSL
-258 SVVEGEVEPTNNVQT
+258 SLVEGEVEPTNNVQT

-281 RRKVAIVGNA
+281 RRKVVIVGNA

-303 ESNPNYEAEVFLNE
+303 ESNPNYEAEVMLADNGKLKVE
-317 ELRMKHPE
+317 ND
-325 GEVSTLK
+325 VSL
-332 KKDIVAKNEE
+332 A
-342 LKDYSLVILHNLP
+342 ILHNLP
-355 SSTHQIPKPFEDLPQ
+355 SATHQIPKELENLPQ
-370 VFVIGCQTD
+370 VFVIGSQTD

-406 NDRFSLF
+406 NDRFSHF
-413 NYDASDGEALE
+413 NFDVTDGEAIE

-431 PFGEAKASASL
+431 PFGEGKASVSL

-448 RLGNI
+448 RLGSI

-490 THEHFDRMV
+490 SHEHFDRLV

-549 FSLMGDSVKGDFNFI
+549 FSLMGDSVKGDFNFS
-564 RDGDGYSLSLGR
+564 RDGDGYSLALGR

-581 YRYTAQTQYD
+581 YRYTAKTQYN
-591 GTTLTAEGSFAVE
+591 GETLTTEGSFAVE

-625 ITGGRMFYRDQMD
+625 ITGGKMYYPDQLD
-638 ALRDSLATIKPVIY
+638 ELRDELTSLKPVIY

-664 WVMILII
+664 WVLILIV

>member
-1 MIIDYPWYFV
+1 MVIDYPWYFV
-11 LLCLLLGAAYAAG
+11 LLCLLAGAAYAAG
-24 LYYVGKRH
+24 LYYMGHRRFGKG
-32 FSKKVNA
+32 VNA
-39 LLAALRFVAVSAIAL
+39 LLAGMRFVAVTIIAL

-64 VHERQKPLL
+64 VHERQKPRV
-73 VLVDDCSESV
+73 VLEEDCSLSV
-83 GMSADSSFSLL
+83 QMSADSAFTLM
-94 DLWYKVWE
+94 DLW
-102 KDDLKEN
+102 DDLEAAGCQLMLN
-109 CRMSYIGNGSN
+109 ADASHAE
-120 VGQTDLS
+120 QTDLGELLDRIS
-127 AMMLEVPPD
+127 PD
-136 AAAIVL
+136 VMAVVL
-142 ASDGIHNRGPQPT
+142 SSDGINNRGQNPT
-155 TTAERLG
+155 TVAERLG
-162 VPVYTVALG
+162 IPVYTVALG
-171 DTTPRCD
+171 DTTPRRD
-178 AALSNIRYN
+178 AALRNIRHN
-187 RIAYLGNAF
+187 RIAYLGNSF

-201 IGAHRLKGRTAQ
+201 IDVHRLKGRTAQ

-219 RGKKVAQQQVD
+219 RGKNVAQHQVAYD
-230 YLDADFSTTLTFSIQ
+230 DDDFSSTMTFSIP
-245 AEVKGLQKYTVSL
+245 AEAKGLQKYVVRLSL
-258 SVVEGEVEPTNNVQT
+258 VEGEVEPTNNVQT

-281 RRKVAIVGNA
+281 RRKVVIVGNA

-303 ESNPNYEAEVFLNE
+303 ESNPNYEAEVMLADNGKLKVE
-317 ELRMKHPE
+317 ND
-325 GEVSTLK
+325 VSL
-332 KKDIVAKNEE
+332 A
-342 LKDYSLVILHNLP
+342 ILHNLP
-355 SSTHQIPKPFEDLPQ
+355 SATHQIPKELENLPQ

-406 NDRFSLF
+406 NDRFSHF
-413 NYDASDGEALE
+413 NFDATDGETIE

-431 PFGEAKASASL
+431 PFGEGKASVSL

-448 RLGNI
+448 RLGSI

-490 THEHFDRMV
+490 SHEHFDRLV

-549 FSLMGDSVKGDFNFI
+549 FSLMGDSVKGDFNFT

-581 YRYTAQTQYD
+581 YRYTAKTQYN
-591 GTTLTAEGSFAVE
+591 GETLTTEGSFAVE

-614 ADHALLRSISA
+614 ADHALLRSLSA
-625 ITGGRMFYRDQMD
+625 ITGGKMYYPDQLD
-638 ALRDSLATIKPVIY
+638 ELRDELTSLKPVIY

-664 WVMILII
+664 WVLILIV

>member
-1 MIIDYPWYFV
+1 MVIDYPWYFV
-11 LLCLLLGAAYAAG
+11 LLCLLAGAAYAAG
-24 LYYVGKRH
+24 LYYMGHRRFGKG
-32 FSKKVNA
+32 VNA
-39 LLAALRFVAVSAIAL
+39 LLAGMRFVAVTIIAL

-64 VHERQKPLL
+64 VHERQKPRV
-73 VLVDDCSESV
+73 VLEEDCSLSV
-83 GMSADSSFSLL
+83 QMSADSAFTLM
-94 DLWYKVWE
+94 DLW
-102 KDDLKEN
+102 DDLEAAGCQLMLN
-109 CRMSYIGNGSN
+109 ADASHAE
-120 VGQTDLS
+120 QTDLGELLDRIS
-127 AMMLEVPPD
+127 PD
-136 AAAIVL
+136 VMAVVL
-142 ASDGIHNRGPQPT
+142 SSDGINNRGQNPT
-155 TTAERLG
+155 TVAERLG
-162 VPVYTVALG
+162 IPVYTVALG
-171 DTTPRCD
+171 DTTPRRD
-178 AALSNIRYN
+178 AALRNIRHN
-187 RIAYLGNAF
+187 RIAYLGNSF

-201 IGAHRLKGRTAQ
+201 IGVHRLKGRTAR

-219 RGKKVAQQQVD
+219 RGKNVAQHQVAYD
-230 YLDADFSTTLTFSIQ
+230 DDDFSSTMTFSIP
-245 AEVKGLQKYTVSL
+245 AEAKGLQKYVVSL
-258 SVVEGEVEPTNNVQT
+258 SLVEGEVEPTNNVQT

-281 RRKVAIVGNA
+281 RRKVVIVGNA

-303 ESNPNYEAEVFLNE
+303 ESNPNYEAEVMLADNGKLKVE
-317 ELRMKHPE
+317 ND
-325 GEVSTLK
+325 VSL
-332 KKDIVAKNEE
+332 A
-342 LKDYSLVILHNLP
+342 ILHNLP
-355 SSTHQIPKPFEDLPQ
+355 SATHQIPKELENLPQ

-406 NDRFSLF
+406 NDRFSHF
-413 NYDASDGEALE
+413 NFDVTDGEAIE

-431 PFGEAKASASL
+431 PFGEGKASVSL

-448 RLGNI
+448 RLGSI

-490 THEHFDRMV
+490 SHEHFDRLV

-549 FSLMGDSVKGDFNFI
+549 FSLMGDSDKGDFNFS
-564 RDGDGYSLSLGR
+564 RDGDGYNLALGR

-581 YRYTAQTQYD
+581 YRYTAKTQYN
-591 GTTLTAEGSFAVE
+591 GETLTTEGSFAVE

-625 ITGGRMFYRDQMD
+625 ITGGKMYYPDQLD
-638 ALRDSLATIKPVIY
+638 ELRDELTSLKPVIY

-664 WVMILII
+664 WVLILIV

>member
-1 MIIDYPWYFV
+1 MVIDYPWYFV
-11 LLCLLLGAAYAAG
+11 LLCLLAGAAYAAG
-24 LYYVGKRH
+24 LYYMGHRRFGKG
-32 FSKKVNA
+32 VNA
-39 LLAALRFVAVSAIAL
+39 LLAGMRFVAVTIIAL

-64 VHERQKPLL
+64 VHERQKPRV
-73 VLVDDCSESV
+73 VLEEDCSLSV
-83 GMSADSSFSLL
+83 QMSADSAFTLM
-94 DLWYKVWE
+94 DLW
-102 KDDLKEN
+102 DDLEAAGCQLMLN
-109 CRMSYIGNGSN
+109 ADASHAE
-120 VGQTDLS
+120 QTDLGELLDRIS
-127 AMMLEVPPD
+127 PD
-136 AAAIVL
+136 VMAVVL
-142 ASDGIHNRGPQPT
+142 SSDGINNRGQNPT
-155 TTAERLG
+155 TVAERLG
-162 VPVYTVALG
+162 IPVYTVALG
-171 DTTPRCD
+171 DTTPRRD
-178 AALSNIRYN
+178 AALRNIRHN
-187 RIAYLGNAF
+187 RIAYLGNSF

-201 IGAHRLKGRTAQ
+201 IGVHRLKGRTAR

-219 RGKKVAQQQVD
+219 RGKNVAQQQVAYD
-230 YLDADFSTTLTFSIQ
+230 DDDFSSTMTFSIP
-245 AEVKGLQKYTVSL
+245 AEAKGLQKYVVSL
-258 SVVEGEVEPTNNVQT
+258 SLVEGEVEPTNNVQT

-281 RRKVAIVGNA
+281 RRKVVIVGNA

-303 ESNPNYEAEVFLNE
+303 ESNPNYEAEVMLADNGKLKVE
-317 ELRMKHPE
+317 ND
-325 GEVSTLK
+325 VSL
-332 KKDIVAKNEE
+332 A
-342 LKDYSLVILHNLP
+342 ILHNLP
-355 SSTHQIPKPFEDLPQ
+355 SATHQIPKELENLPQ

-406 NDRFSLF
+406 NDRFSHF
-413 NYDASDGEALE
+413 NFDATDGEAIE

-431 PFGEAKASASL
+431 PFGEGKASVSL

-448 RLGNI
+448 RLGSI
-453 DTRQPLVAAMAQGRQ
+453 DTRQPLVAALAQGRQ

-490 THEHFDRMV
+490 SHEHFDRLV

-549 FSLMGDSVKGDFNFI
+549 FSLMGDSVKGDFNFS
-564 RDGDGYSLSLGR
+564 RDGDGYNLALGR

-581 YRYTAQTQYD
+581 YRYTAKTQYN
-591 GTTLTAEGSFAVE
+591 GETLTTEGSFAVE

-625 ITGGRMFYRDQMD
+625 ITGGKMYYPDQLD
-638 ALRDSLATIKPVIY
+638 ELRDELTSLKPVIY

-664 WVMILII
+664 WVLILIV

>member
-11 LLCLLLGAAYAAG
+11 LLCLLAGVAYAAG

-83 GMSADSSFSLL
+83 RMSADSSFSLL

-213 LTIADG
+213 LTVADG
-219 RGKKVAQQQVD
+219 RGKKVAQQQVAYGD
-230 YLDADFSTTLTFSIQ
+230 DDFSSTMTFSIP
-245 AEVKGLQKYTVSL
+245 AEAKGLQKYVVSL
-258 SVVEGEVEPTNNVQT
+258 SLVEGEVEPTNNVQT

-281 RRKVAIVGNA
+281 RRKVVIVGNA
-291 PHPDLAALKQAV
+291 PHPDLAALKHAV
-303 ESNPNYEAEVFLNE
+303 ESNPNYEAEVMLAENGK
-317 ELRMKHPE
+317 MKVE
-325 GEVSTLK
+325 SDVSL
-332 KKDIVAKNEE
+332 A
-342 LKDYSLVILHNLP
+342 ILHNLP
-355 SSTHQIPKPFEDLPQ
+355 SATHQIPKELENLPQ
-370 VFVIGCQTD
+370 VFVIGTQTD

-448 RLGNI
+448 RLGSI
-453 DTRQPLVAAMAQGRQ
+453 DTRQPLVAAQAQGYQ

-475 EGLWKWRLADYLNNS
+475 EGLWKWRLTDYLNNS
-490 THEHFDRMV
+490 SHEHFDRLV
-499 SQIVNFTAVTD
+499 SQIINFTAITD

-525 NDNIVVGA
+525 YDNIMVSA

-539 YEPFNTPDAT
+539 YEPFNTPNAT
-549 FSLMGDSVKGDFNFI
+549 FSLKGDSVKGAFNFT
-564 RDGDGYSLSLGR
+564 RSGDNYSLTLGR

-581 YRYTAQTQYD
+581 YRYTAQTQYN
-591 GTTLTAEGSFAVE
+591 GETLTTEGSFAVE

-625 ITGGRMFYRDQMD
+625 ITGGKMYYPDQLSELSD
-638 ALRDSLATIKPVIY
+638 ELSAFKPIIY
-652 THTRFSELLNLP
+652 THTRYSELLNLP
-664 WVMILII
+664 WVLVLII

>member
-1 MIIDYPWYFV
+1 MVIDYPWYFV
-11 LLCLLLGAAYAAG
+11 LLCLLVGAAYAAG
-24 LYYVGKRH
+24 LYYVGHRRFDKGI
-32 FSKKVNA
+32 NT
-39 LLAALRFVAVSAIAL
+39 LLAGLRFVAMSAIAL

-83 GMSADSSFSLL
+83 RMSADSSFSLL

-213 LTIADG
+213 LTVADG
-219 RGKKVAQQQVD
+219 RGKKVAQQQVAYGD
-230 YLDADFSTTLTFSIQ
+230 DDFSSTMTFSIP
-245 AEVKGLQKYTVSL
+245 AEAKGLQKYVVSL
-258 SVVEGEVEPTNNVQT
+258 SLVEGEVEPTNNVQT

-281 RRKVAIVGNA
+281 RRKVVIVGNA
-291 PHPDLAALKQAV
+291 PHPDLAALKRAV
-303 ESNPNYEAEVFLNE
+303 ESNPNYEAEVMLADNGKLKVE
-317 ELRMKHPE
+317 SD
-325 GEVSTLK
+325 VSL
-332 KKDIVAKNEE
+332 A
-342 LKDYSLVILHNLP
+342 ILHNLP
-355 SSTHQIPKPFEDLPQ
+355 SATHQIPKELENLPQ
-370 VFVIGCQTD
+370 VFVIGTQTD

-448 RLGNI
+448 RLGSI
-453 DTRQPLVAAMAQGRQ
+453 DTRQPLVAAQAQGYQ

-475 EGLWKWRLADYLNNS
+475 EGLWKWRLTDYLNNS
-490 THEHFDRMV
+490 SHEHFDRLV
-499 SQIVNFTAVTD
+499 SQIINFTAITD

-525 NDNIVVGA
+525 YDNIMVSA

-539 YEPFNTPDAT
+539 YEPFNTPNAT
-549 FSLMGDSVKGDFNFI
+549 FSLKGDSVKGAFNFT
-564 RDGDGYSLSLGR
+564 RSGDNYSLTLGR

-581 YRYTAQTQYD
+581 YRYTAQTQYN
-591 GTTLTAEGSFAVE
+591 GETLTTEGSFAVE

-625 ITGGRMFYRDQMD
+625 ITGGKMYYPDQLSELSD
-638 ALRDSLATIKPVIY
+638 ELSAFKPIIY
-652 THTRFSELLNLP
+652 THTRYSELLNLP
-664 WVMILII
+664 WVLVLII

>member
-1 MIIDYPWYFV
+1 MVIDYPWYFV
-11 LLCLLLGAAYAAG
+11 LLCLLAGAAYAAG
-24 LYYVGKRH
+24 LYYMGHRRFGKG
-32 FSKKVNA
+32 VNA
-39 LLAALRFVAVSAIAL
+39 LLAGMRFVAVTIIAL

-64 VHERQKPLL
+64 VHERQKPRV
-73 VLVDDCSESV
+73 VLEEDCSLSV
-83 GMSADSSFSLL
+83 QMSADSAFTLM
-94 DLWYKVWE
+94 DLW
-102 KDDLKEN
+102 DDLEAAGCQLMLN
-109 CRMSYIGNGSN
+109 ADASHAE
-120 VGQTDLS
+120 QTDLGELLDRIS
-127 AMMLEVPPD
+127 PD
-136 AAAIVL
+136 VMAVVL
-142 ASDGIHNRGPQPT
+142 SSDGINNRGQNPT
-155 TTAERLG
+155 TVAERLG
-162 VPVYTVALG
+162 IPVYTVALG
-171 DTTPRCD
+171 DTTPRRD
-178 AALSNIRYN
+178 AALRNIRHN
-187 RIAYLGNAF
+187 RIAYLGNSF

-201 IGAHRLKGRTAQ
+201 IGVHRLKGRTAR

-219 RGKKVAQQQVD
+219 RGKNVAQQQVAYD
-230 YLDADFSTTLTFSIQ
+230 DDDFSSTMTFSIP
-245 AEVKGLQKYTVSL
+245 AEAKGLQKYVVSL
-258 SVVEGEVEPTNNVQT
+258 SLVEGEVEPTNNVQT

-281 RRKVAIVGNA
+281 RRKVVIVGNA

-303 ESNPNYEAEVFLNE
+303 ESNPNYEAEVMLADNGKLKVE
-317 ELRMKHPE
+317 ND
-325 GEVSTLK
+325 VSL
-332 KKDIVAKNEE
+332 A
-342 LKDYSLVILHNLP
+342 ILHNLP
-355 SSTHQIPKPFEDLPQ
+355 SATHQIPKELENLPQ

-406 NDRFSLF
+406 NDRFSHF
-413 NYDASDGEALE
+413 NFDATDGEAIE

-431 PFGEAKASASL
+431 PFGEGKASVSL

-448 RLGNI
+448 RLGSI
-453 DTRQPLVAAMAQGRQ
+453 DTRQPLVAALAQGRL

-490 THEHFDRMV
+490 SHEHFDRLV

-549 FSLMGDSVKGDFNFI
+549 FSLMGDSVKGDFNFS
-564 RDGDGYSLSLGR
+564 RDGDGYSLALGR

-581 YRYTAQTQYD
+581 YRYTAKTQYN
-591 GTTLTAEGSFAVE
+591 GETLTTEGSFAVE

-625 ITGGRMFYRDQMD
+625 ITGGKMYYPDQLD
-638 ALRDSLATIKPVIY
+638 ELRDELTSLKPVIY

-664 WVMILII
+664 WVLILIV

>member
-1 MIIDYPWYFV
+1 MVIDYPWYFV
-11 LLCLLLGAAYAAG
+11 LLCLLAGAAYAAG
-24 LYYVGKRH
+24 LYYMGHRRFGKG
-32 FSKKVNA
+32 VNA
-39 LLAALRFVAVSAIAL
+39 LLAGLRFVAVTIIAL

-64 VHERQKPLL
+64 VHERQKPRV
-73 VLVDDCSESV
+73 VLEEDCSLSV
-83 GMSADSSFSLL
+83 QMSADSAFTLM
-94 DLWYKVWE
+94 DLW
-102 KDDLKEN
+102 DDLEAAGCQLMLN
-109 CRMSYIGNGSN
+109 ADASHAE
-120 VGQTDLS
+120 QTDLGELLDRIS
-127 AMMLEVPPD
+127 PD
-136 AAAIVL
+136 VMAVVL
-142 ASDGIHNRGPQPT
+142 SSDGINNRGQNPT
-155 TTAERLG
+155 TVAERLG
-162 VPVYTVALG
+162 IPVYTVALG
-171 DTTPRCD
+171 DTTPRRD
-178 AALSNIRYN
+178 AALRNIRHN
-187 RIAYLGNAF
+187 RIAYLGNSF

-201 IGAHRLKGRTAQ
+201 IDVHRLKGRTAR

-219 RGKKVAQQQVD
+219 RGKNVAQHQVAYD
-230 YLDADFSTTLTFSIQ
+230 DDNFSSTMTFSIP
-245 AEVKGLQKYTVSL
+245 AEAKGLQKYVVSL
-258 SVVEGEVEPTNNVQT
+258 SLVEGEVEPTNNVQT

-281 RRKVAIVGNA
+281 RRKVVIVGNA

-303 ESNPNYEAEVFLNE
+303 ESNPNYEAEVMLADNGKLKVE
-317 ELRMKHPE
+317 ND
-325 GEVSTLK
+325 VSL
-332 KKDIVAKNEE
+332 A
-342 LKDYSLVILHNLP
+342 ILHNLP
-355 SSTHQIPKPFEDLPQ
+355 SATHQIPKELENLPQ

-406 NDRFSLF
+406 NDRFSHF
-413 NYDASDGEALE
+413 NFDATDGEAIE

-431 PFGEAKASASL
+431 PFGEGKASVSL

-448 RLGNI
+448 RLGSI
-453 DTRQPLVAAMAQGRQ
+453 DTRQPLVAALAQGRQ

-490 THEHFDRMV
+490 SHEHFDRLV

-549 FSLMGDSVKGDFNFI
+549 FSLMGDSVKGDFNFS
-564 RDGDGYSLSLGR
+564 RDGDGYSLALGR

-581 YRYTAQTQYD
+581 YRYTAKTQYN
-591 GTTLTAEGSFAVE
+591 GETLTTEGSFAVE

-625 ITGGRMFYRDQMD
+625 ITGGKMYYPDQLD
-638 ALRDSLATIKPVIY
+638 ELRDELTSLKPVIY

-664 WVMILII
+664 WVLILIV

>member
-1 MIIDYPWYFV
+1 MVIDYPWYFV
-11 LLCLLLGAAYAAG
+11 LLCLLAGAAYAAG
-24 LYYVGKRH
+24 LYYMGHRRFGKG
-32 FSKKVNA
+32 VNA
-39 LLAALRFVAVSAIAL
+39 LLAGMRFVAVTIIAL

-64 VHERQKPLL
+64 VHERQKPRV
-73 VLVDDCSESV
+73 VLEEDCSLSV
-83 GMSADSSFSLL
+83 QMSADSAFTLM
-94 DLWYKVWE
+94 DLW
-102 KDDLKEN
+102 DDLEAAGCQLMLN
-109 CRMSYIGNGSN
+109 ADASHAE
-120 VGQTDLS
+120 QTDLGELLDRIS
-127 AMMLEVPPD
+127 PD
-136 AAAIVL
+136 VMAVVL
-142 ASDGIHNRGPQPT
+142 SSDGINNRGQNPT
-155 TTAERLG
+155 TVAERLG
-162 VPVYTVALG
+162 IPVYTVALG
-171 DTTPRCD
+171 DTTPRRD
-178 AALSNIRYN
+178 AALRNIRHN
-187 RIAYLGNAF
+187 RIAYLGNSF

-201 IGAHRLKGRTAQ
+201 IDVHRLKGRTAR

-219 RGKKVAQQQVD
+219 RGKNVAQHQVAYD
-230 YLDADFSTTLTFSIQ
+230 DDDFSSTMTFSIP
-245 AEVKGLQKYTVSL
+245 AEAKGLQKYVVRLSL
-258 SVVEGEVEPTNNVQT
+258 VEGEVEPTNNVQT

-281 RRKVAIVGNA
+281 RRKVVIVGNA

-303 ESNPNYEAEVFLNE
+303 ESNPNYEAEVMLADNGKLKVE
-317 ELRMKHPE
+317 ND
-325 GEVSTLK
+325 VSL
-332 KKDIVAKNEE
+332 A
-342 LKDYSLVILHNLP
+342 ILHNLP
-355 SSTHQIPKPFEDLPQ
+355 SATHQIPKELENLPQ

-406 NDRFSLF
+406 NDRFSHF
-413 NYDASDGEALE
+413 NFDATDGEAIE

-431 PFGEAKASASL
+431 PFGEGKASVSL

-448 RLGNI
+448 RLGSI

-490 THEHFDRMV
+490 SHEHFDRLV

-549 FSLMGDSVKGDFNFI
+549 FSLMGDSVKGDFNFS
-564 RDGDGYSLSLGR
+564 RDGDGYSLALGR

-581 YRYTAQTQYD
+581 YRYTAKTQYN
-591 GTTLTAEGSFAVE
+591 GETLTTEGSFAVE

-625 ITGGRMFYRDQMD
+625 ITGGKMYYPDQLD
-638 ALRDSLATIKPVIY
+638 ELRDELTSLKPVIY

-664 WVMILII
+664 WVLILIV